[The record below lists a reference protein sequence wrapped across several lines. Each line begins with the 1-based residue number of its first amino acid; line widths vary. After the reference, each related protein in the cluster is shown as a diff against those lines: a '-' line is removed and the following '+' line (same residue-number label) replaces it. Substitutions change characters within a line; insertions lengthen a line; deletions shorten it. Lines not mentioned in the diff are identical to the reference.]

1 MAMKEQKKE
10 AIRQQI
16 VRAAEIYSR
25 ELAGKT
31 FLYVYGQEYFEV
43 NFMSDR
49 FLHLTGVESNLSAKD
64 FYKKAKSKKLD
75 EKQFYFTQNHSHGT
89 AKKKL
94 PCLER
99 LPELTTT
106 MVCILKELSTVT
118 IKYTLGVTN
127 LEFTL
132 GLTEHIDQNGDKI
145 DDVFLPRTLRVKD
158 DTVAKSADGDIVDFI
173 FMKDASKS
181 TYETLAF
188 EDKGKKVPESVRKL
202 IDPKFYQN
210 ESDDES
216 MEEV

>member
-64 FYKKAKSKKLD
+64 FYKKAKGKKLD

-89 AKKKL
+89 AKKK
-94 PCLER
+94 CMER

-173 FMKDASKS
+173 FMKDSSKS